1 MRKGLYLLPLLF
13 LSQVVLS
20 QQFVFERGYS
30 TTYVETNKTCDLDEY
45 ASMCKG
51 YANFLAGSF
60 ENAQLQRFN
69 SSIDYEDPDFVMEIP
84 HAEQHLLI
92 DFRPFKDNEL
102 ITVVTHIEIKDSAGE
117 DSYIET
123 MNLNEKTGK
132 LITFKDLFKKPDIAS
147 MICAR
152 KIEARYKEVN
162 MSVLPLV
169 VASVEVNPTRFLI
182 MPDGIE
188 FVYPPNLLEKSN
200 NDSVLKV
207 HISELM
213 EASPNLNW
221 FPGFLEK
228 NIKHQEDQLDKV
240 NRKAK

>member
-1 MRKGLYLLPLLF
+1 MR
-13 LSQVVLS
+13 S
-20 QQFVFERGYS
+20 
-30 TTYVETNKTCDLDEY
+30 
-45 ASMCKG
+45 
-51 YANFLAGSF
+51 
-60 ENAQLQRFN
+60 
-69 SSIDYEDPDFVMEIP
+69 DFVMEIP

-152 KIEARYKEVN
+152 KIEARYKEDN

-188 FVYPPNLLEKSN
+188 FVYPPNLLEK
-200 NDSVLKV
+200 K
-207 HISELM
+207 
-213 EASPNLNW
+213 
-221 FPGFLEK
+221 
-228 NIKHQEDQLDKV
+228 
-240 NRKAK
+240 